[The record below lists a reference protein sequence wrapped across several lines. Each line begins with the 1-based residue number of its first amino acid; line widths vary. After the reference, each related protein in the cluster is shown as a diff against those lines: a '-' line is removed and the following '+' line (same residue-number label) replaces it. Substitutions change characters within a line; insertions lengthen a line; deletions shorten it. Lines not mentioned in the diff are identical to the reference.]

1 MLLSPTHCSLKNA
14 ICRGMTAILA
24 TDTADEICGLLN
36 DATDYVVTF
45 LPKSTHTPAALE
57 SLWQRRFDFGKG
69 VHACG
74 LNTSS
79 GLVGTPDSRE

>member
-1 MLLSPTHCSLKNA
+1 MRQ
-14 ICRGMTAILA
+14 I
-24 TDTADEICGLLN
+24 EVCGLLN

-57 SLWQRRFDFGKG
+57 LLWQRRFDFGKS

-79 GLVGTPDSRE
+79 GLWERLIPESDTDVSCFSAGAAIGG